1 MSGLII
7 IGAVAGGMSA
17 AAKARRTKSDLPIRV
32 YNADSYI
39 SYAGCG
45 LPYFIGGSVKDVGAV
60 VPRTPEHFAEQRIE
74 VLTRHVVESINTAK
88 KSVTVRNMETD
99 TLFEDSY
106 DKLIIATGA
115 RALVPPMPGIDLEGV
130 FVLRSPCDAIQIRTY
145 LEERKPRNVVIVG
158 GGYIGLEMVESVLE
172 YGCQVTVIERAP
184 QLIATLDTDMAGLVQ
199 DYLEKRGVKVAIN
212 ADMKG
217 LIGQGSVSAVRT
229 ADGDIPAEMV
239 LLSLGVKPN
248 TEFAAEAG
256 IELGFKGAIR
266 VNERMETNLPGIYAA
281 GDCATVIN
289 LASGQEAY
297 IPMGTTANKQG
308 RVAGIN
314 AAGGSAHFN
323 GVVGTGVARVIDLE
337 IARTGLIEREC
348 RDLNIKYVQK
358 TINDKTTAHF
368 FEDAPDITLKI
379 VAEAGNGRI
388 LGAQIVGGRGAGKRI
403 DVLAVAISLH
413 HTIDDM
419 IDLDLAYSPPFAP
432 VWDPILVALNQF

>member
-7 IGAVAGGMSA
+7 IGGVAGGMSA
-17 AAKARRTKSDLPIRV
+17 AAKARRTKLDLPIRV
-32 YNADSYI
+32 YNTDSYI

-45 LPYFIGGSVKDVGAV
+45 LPYFIGGSVKEVHSV
-60 VPRTPEHFAEQRIE
+60 VPRTPEFFAGQKIE
-74 VLTRHVVESINTAK
+74 VKTRHAVESLNTAK
-88 KSVTVRNMETD
+88 KTVTVRNLETNSV
-99 TLFEDSY
+99 FEDNY
-106 DKLIIATGA
+106 DKLIISTGA
-115 RALVPPMPGIDLEGV
+115 RPLVPPMPGTDLEGV
-130 FVLRSPCDAIQIRTY
+130 FVLRSPGDAIQIRSY
-145 LEERKPRNVVIVG
+145 LEEKKPRSVVIVG

-184 QLIATLDTDMAGLVQ
+184 QLIATLDADMAGLVQ
-199 DYLEKRGVKVAIN
+199 EYLEMRGVNVAIN

-217 LIGQGSVSAVRT
+217 LIGEGKVSAVQT
-229 ADGDIPAEMV
+229 ADGEIPADLV

-266 VNERMETNLPGIYAA
+266 VNERMETNIPGIYAA
-281 GDCATVIN
+281 GDCATVKN

-314 AAGGSAHFN
+314 AAGGSAHFK

-337 IARTGLIEREC
+337 IARTGLTEREC
-348 RDLNIKYVQK
+348 KDLNISFISK
-358 TINDKTTAHF
+358 TIKDKTTAHF
-368 FEDAPDITLKI
+368 FADAPDITLKV

-388 LGAQIVGGRGAGKRI
+388 LGGQIIGGRGAGKRI
-403 DVLAVAISLH
+403 DILAVAISLR